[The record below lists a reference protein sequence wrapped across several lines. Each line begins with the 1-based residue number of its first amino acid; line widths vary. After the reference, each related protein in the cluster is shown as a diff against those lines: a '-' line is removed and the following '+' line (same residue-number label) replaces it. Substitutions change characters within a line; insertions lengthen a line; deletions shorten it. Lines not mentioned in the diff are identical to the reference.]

1 MVGILRTFL
10 SLFFEQ
16 GDFKVSNIFKDFDS
30 KYEPKTLADI
40 VFHTVQA
47 RETVEGLA
55 DGSFGFPSSGKNG
68 ILLYGTYGT
77 GKSALA
83 KILPDLIEQN
93 NGGSVA
99 HLTYVEVAQGGDN
112 GAAVIERIKAQTKLI
127 VLGNAYHYFVLDEVD
142 NLLTQSMLSLKSAMN
157 TGAKN
162 SIFILTT
169 NNLSKVD
176 GGVINRCKLVEFNAA
191 ESVDWLPKVH
201 GILADYAVTGIK
213 DELLLEIIEPCEG
226 SARDI
231 LDATRMLIAKRLKRA
246 A

>member
-1 MVGILRTFL
+1 M
-10 SLFFEQ
+10 
-16 GDFKVSNIFKDFDS
+16 SNIFKDFDS
-30 KYEPKTLADI
+30 KYEPKTLSDI
-40 VFHTVQA
+40 VFHTAHA

-83 KILPDLIEQN
+83 KILPNIIEKN
-93 NGGSVA
+93 SGGEEAFV
-99 HLTYVEVAQGGDN
+99 TYVEVAQGGDN

-127 VLGNAYHYFVLDEVD
+127 VLGNTYHYFVLDEVD
-142 NLLTQSMLSLKSAMN
+142 NLLKESMLSLKVAMN

-162 SIFILTT
+162 SIFVMTT

-191 ESVDWLPKVH
+191 ESADWLPKVH
-201 GILADYAVTGIK
+201 GILADYGVTGID

-231 LDATRMLIAKRLKRA
+231 LEATRELIAEHKKLVA
-246 A
+246 

>member
-1 MVGILRTFL
+1 MRRI
-10 SLFFEQ
+10 
-16 GDFKVSNIFKDFDS
+16 KVSNIFKDFDS

-40 VFHTVQA
+40 VFHSADV
-47 RETVEGLA
+47 REEVEALV

-93 NGGSVA
+93 NGGDIADVR
-99 HLTYVEVAQGGDN
+99 YVNVGQGGEN
-112 GAAVIERIKAQTKLI
+112 GAAIIESIKSQTKALWCR
-127 VLGNAYHYFVLDEVD
+127 NAYNYFVLDEVD
-142 NLLTQSMLSLKSAMN
+142 NLLPQTMLSLKVAMN

-162 SIFILTT
+162 SIFVMTT

-176 GGVINRCKLVEFNAA
+176 GGVINRCHLVEFNAA
-191 ESVDWLPKVH
+191 ESVDWLPKVR
-201 GILADYAVTGIK
+201 GILADYGVVGEDNK
-213 DELLLEIIEPCEG
+213 HLLSIIEPCEG

-231 LDATRMLIAKRLKRA
+231 LGATRKLIAKRLKRA

>member
-1 MVGILRTFL
+1 MRNL
-10 SLFFEQ
+10 
-16 GDFKVSNIFKDFDS
+16 FKDFDK
-30 KYEPKTLADI
+30 KYEPKRLADI
-40 VFHTVQA
+40 VFHSVDA
-47 RETVEGLA
+47 RDTVESLV

-83 KILPDLIEQN
+83 KILPNLIEKN
-93 NGGSVA
+93 NGGDEALV
-99 HLTYVEVAQGGDN
+99 TYVEVAQGGDN
-112 GAAVIERIKAQTKLI
+112 GAAVIERIKIQTQLT
-127 VLGNAYHYFVLDEVD
+127 VLGNVYHYFVLDEVD
-142 NLLTQSMLSLKSAMN
+142 NLLTQSMLSLKVAMN

-162 SIFILTT
+162 SIFVMTT

-191 ESVDWLPKVH
+191 ESIDWLPKVH
-201 GILADYAVTGIK
+201 VILADYGVTGV
-213 DELLLEIIEPCEG
+213 DDATLLSIIESCEG

-231 LDATRMLIAKRLKRA
+231 LDATKILISKHKKRA

>member
-1 MVGILRTFL
+1 M
-10 SLFFEQ
+10 
-16 GDFKVSNIFKDFDS
+16 SNIFKDFDS

-40 VFHTVQA
+40 VFHSAQA
-47 RETVEGLA
+47 RETVENLA
-55 DGSFGFPSSGKNG
+55 DSGFGFPSSGKNG

-83 KILPDLIEQN
+83 KILPNIIEQN
-93 NGGSVA
+93 NDGEEALV
-99 HLTYVEVAQGGDN
+99 TYVEVAQGGDN
-112 GAAVIERIKAQTKLI
+112 GAAVIERIKAQTKLV

-191 ESVDWLPKVH
+191 KSEDWLPTVNK
-201 GILADYAVTGIK
+201 ILADYGISDIK
-213 DELLLEIIEPCEG
+213 DELLIDMIEPCEG

-231 LDATRMLIAKRLKRA
+231 LDATRTLIAKRLKRA

>member
-1 MVGILRTFL
+1 M
-10 SLFFEQ
+10 
-16 GDFKVSNIFKDFDS
+16 SNIFKGFDS
-30 KYEPKTLADI
+30 KYEPKTLSDI
-40 VFHTVQA
+40 VFHTAHA

-83 KILPDLIEQN
+83 KILPNIIEQN
-93 NGGSVA
+93 SGGEEAFV
-99 HLTYVEVAQGGDN
+99 TYVEVAQGGDN

-127 VLGNAYHYFVLDEVD
+127 VLGNTYHYFVLDEVD
-142 NLLTQSMLSLKSAMN
+142 NLLKESMLSLKVAMN

-162 SIFILTT
+162 SIFVMTT

-191 ESVDWLPKVH
+191 ESADWLPKVH
-201 GILADYAVTGIK
+201 GILADYGVTGID

-231 LDATRMLIAKRLKRA
+231 LEATRELIAEHKKLVA
-246 A
+246 